1 MISDMNTGKMSTGI
15 NTGSFKPMNEMS
27 GRKISSSS
35 YAGSIRDSYKDL
47 TEKIEEDKALS
58 NDREIEMVY
67 NVKKRVLGKKPTCN
81 SQ

>member
-1 MISDMNTGKMSTGI
+1 MNTGKMSTGI
-15 NTGSFKPMNEMS
+15 NTGSFKPMNE
-27 GRKISSSS
+27 ISARVRSES

-47 TEKIEEDKALS
+47 TERIEEDKALS

-67 NVKKRVLGKKPTCN
+67 NVKKRVLGKKPICN

>member
-1 MISDMNTGKMSTGI
+1 MNTGKMSTGI
-15 NTGSFKPMNEMS
+15 NTGSFKPMIENEMS
-27 GRKISSSS
+27 GRVRSES

-47 TEKIEEDKALS
+47 TERIEEDKALS

-67 NVKKRVLGKKPTCN
+67 NVKKRVLGKKPICN